1 MTNSSGGIVKAHPAT
16 TLDGFF
22 YGEPPHLHQK
32 VNSFNHKSAH
42 QYLGVLVMKNL
53 LLSSSF
59 GLLIAISADIL
70 ILFDVSFQAHRIA
83 GELALL
89 LDVQPQN

>member
-22 YGEPPHLHQK
+22 YGYPPHLHQK
-32 VNSFNHKSAH
+32 VNSFNHKSAQ

-53 LLSSSF
+53 FLPF
-59 GLLIAISADIL
+59 
-70 ILFDVSFQAHRIA
+70 LF
-83 GELALL
+83 LC
-89 LDVQPQN
+89 